1 VEISDVTAFKHLKRK
16 SRPWIAL
23 AAAYALALQ
32 MLLSLSIASQAAAAG
47 PDGMPICSSLSADA
61 SGDTAD
67 DKAGGTIH
75 AAPCIL
81 CSVGLSAPV
90 DQTAADVA
98 PAYADHDAAQ
108 PHAPHDIVHAQA
120 PPSPRLS
127 QGPPLIA

>member
-1 VEISDVTAFKHLKRK
+1 VEISNVTAFQHLKRI

-32 MLLSLSIASQAAAAG
+32 IMLSLSIMSQAAAA
-47 PDGMPICSSLSADA
+47 PQDGVPTCYGLSVDA
-61 SGDTAD
+61 SGDTAN
-67 DKAGGTIH
+67 DKVGGKVH

-90 DQTAADVA
+90 DQPAANVA
-98 PAYADHDAAQ
+98 PAHAGHGVVHT
-108 PHAPHDIVHAQA
+108 HAPRDIVHAQA

-127 QGPPLIA
+127 QGPPQIA